1 MVRRRDGPWYRP
13 RPRRRPS
20 VSTLPP
26 AHPALLAVFCLDTS
40 PANVQCTCDL
50 RHAYAALTPRATR
63 LPALPPVVSGRVY
76 GIPGNAKGVL
86 IFDPATN
93 KVDLTTIPSAPANGG
108 CCGP

>member
-1 MVRRRDGPWYRP
+1 MHLRP
-13 RPRRRPS
+13 PTCLRRP
-20 VSTLPP
+20 
-26 AHPALLAVFCLDTS
+26 H
-40 PANVQCTCDL
+40 
-50 RHAYAALTPRATR
+50 ATR
-63 LPALPPVVSGRVY
+63 HEFACAAAPVVSGRVY